1 MSPRVKAATV
11 RFYIDADLLG
21 LAKVLADLR
30 NDVTFPGDR
39 GGIIFRKQRPPCPIQ
54 PGALD
59 VEWLPETA
67 RRQWLVITRD
77 RNIQQHTREIASVRD
92 HGARMVVLTG
102 ADARGKFEQLEVVM
116 CRWRDIVRCLDER
129 GPFIYQASRTR
140 FTPVDLTKA
149 R

>member
-21 LAKVLADLR
+21 LARVLASLR
-30 NDVTFPGDR
+30 SDVTFPGDA
-39 GGIIFRKQRPPCPIQ
+39 GGIIFKKQRPPCPIQ

-77 RNIQQHTREIASVRD
+77 RNIQQHTREIAAVRD
-92 HGARMVVLTG
+92 HGARMVVLAG

-116 CRWRDIVRCLDER
+116 CRWRDIERCLDEP

-140 FTPVDLTKA
+140 FTPVDLSKA
-149 R
+149 P